1 MIIFLL
7 FRRHLSQFSE
17 QSVEQ
22 SMRDV
27 HTCIRGLPIIQQCM
41 ESVQR
46 KSSWVGNLPQPTN
59 FRIDRPYSN
68 NNTDRT
74 LDVVFSRY
82 MGFCSKQPKAEAQR
96 SYEHALTLPNNWT
109 RHTVNS
115 FGCCLMVI
123 VKKNPNYWKDK
134 IWYSICFVIN
144 LCDMQLLFSSTAFEL
159 TNGTIQVVLTCAY
172 SNILNLY
179 SIKLCVY

>member
-1 MIIFLL
+1 M

-59 FRIDRPYSN
+59 FKLYSN

-123 VKKNPNYWKDK
+123 VKKTLIIEKTKSGILSVLLLIYVIGNY
-134 IWYSICFVIN
+134 FF
-144 LCDMQLLFSSTAFEL
+144 LLEL
-159 TNGTIQVVLTCAY
+159 
-172 SNILNLY
+172 LNLQMAPY
-179 SIKLCVY
+179 KLW